1 MRWQI
6 PLVMLLQGCSL
17 IPKNHSSTSAID
29 TIAGMATPPVDD
41 ACGSLA
47 ILSWIGGLSIIG
59 GIIALVITRSFGA
72 RAIVIGIL
80 LVLLNYAVQKY
91 AHAIFIP
98 ALIGTGI
105 ISLVYAFIV
114 VRNALKS
121 KSLERSSTPWAPT
134 PSRRSH

>member
-1 MRWQI
+1 MRWQL
-6 PLVMLLQGCSL
+6 PFVLFLQGCSL
-17 IPKNHSSTSAID
+17 VPKNHGSTSAINTFSD
-29 TIAGMATPPVDD
+29 LATPPIDD

-59 GIIALVITRSFGA
+59 GIVALVITRSFGV
-72 RAIVIGIL
+72 RAIVIGIG
-80 LVLLNYAVQKY
+80 LVLLNYAVRQY

-98 ALIGTGI
+98 MLIGTGI

-121 KSLERSSTPWAPT
+121 KSLKSDTLSWTPT
-134 PSRRSH
+134 PSRRS